1 MLLPCS
7 FSDQD
12 QESLSLKRVQY
23 LPVTLKQ
30 THLSVGVWTP
40 RLVILST
47 EKHLSQH
54 LLLSVSSS
62 APRFVPLFGAV
73 FGPDMYHWS
82 TEKKDQVI
90 WAAWILC
97 HATVRSVSN
106 WHYCNKIYF
115 NNWTPTNAP
124 ITMYC
129 TSVAQTKVTTDAKQT
144 SPDMLSYF
152 VKQVADDE
160 KCNDIIFQCVNKSA
174 HIL

>member
-1 MLLPCS
+1 MFIFFC
-7 FSDQD
+7 D

-115 NNWTPTNAP
+115 NNCTPTNAP

-129 TSVAQTKVTTDAKQT
+129 TSVAQTKVTTHVRNSD
-144 SPDMLSYF
+144 SELSHQSFLARIIPTDLHCTRNTANIY
-152 VKQVADDE
+152 
-160 KCNDIIFQCVNKSA
+160 DIYPWF
-174 HIL
+174 LT